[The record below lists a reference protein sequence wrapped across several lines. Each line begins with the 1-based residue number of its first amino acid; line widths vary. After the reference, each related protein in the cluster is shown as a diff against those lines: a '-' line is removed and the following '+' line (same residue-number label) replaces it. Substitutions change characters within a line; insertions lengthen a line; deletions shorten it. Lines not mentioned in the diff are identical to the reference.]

1 MSSFFKHLGMVA
13 FALLPILSSAAL
25 QTGKVQVG
33 KVSGTVTIIDA
44 KAQRKPLANGATF
57 QEGSL
62 VETGVNSTAELVFSN
77 GASVVLTPNTLIELR
92 TFRQVPSAGITD
104 PYRQIEKDPSP
115 SVTELEVPRGKIIG
129 EVRKLNALST
139 FTVKTPA
146 GLVRIRGT
154 VFTVEYRIG
163 PDGIGHI
170 VVDCVRGSVET
181 TIFSSNAG
189 PVTVEP
195 GMQASSAVASAAL
208 INSLARANGA
218 APAAPGAPKAAA
230 PSAAPSAATLAV
242 LSQPVQ
248 IMLYP
253 IPAEDMAAIAALL
266 GANSTLPA
274 EVAATVN
281 AMAQTMP
288 TRTQIFAGGIGGAP
302 NKSFGTVIT
311 GAQVT
316 DTVAN
321 DPKVG
326 APGGPMN
333 TTTGGSS
340 SLDDTLKKITDNVD
354 RTVEQKQVNP
364 TPTGV

>member
-33 KVSGTVTIIDA
+33 KTSGTVTLIDA
-44 KAQRKPLANGATF
+44 KAQRKTVSTGATF

-62 VETGVNSTAELVFSN
+62 IETGVNSTAELVFSN

-92 TFRQVPSAGITD
+92 TFRQVPSADITD

-154 VFTVEYRIG
+154 VFTVEYRVG
-163 PDGIGHI
+163 PDGVGRI

-181 TIFSSNAG
+181 TVFSSNAG
-189 PVTVEP
+189 PITVEP

-208 INSLARANGA
+208 IGSLTR
-218 APAAPGAPKAAA
+218 PAVTAPGAPKAPA
-230 PSAAPSAATLAV
+230 PSAAALAV
-242 LSQPVQ
+242 LSKPVQ

-266 GANSTLPA
+266 GQNSTLPV
-274 EVAATVN
+274 EVATTVN

-288 TRTQIFAGGIGGAP
+288 TRAQIFGGGLGGAP
-302 NKSFGTVIT
+302 NKNFGTVISDS
-311 GAQVT
+311 QVT
-316 DTVAN
+316 DTVAKE
-321 DPKVG
+321 DKTG
-326 APGGPMN
+326 APGAPMN
-333 TTTGGSS
+333 TTTGGSET
-340 SLDDTLKKITDNVD
+340 LDATLKKITDNVD

-364 TPTGV
+364 TPTGI